1 MIYIVWC
8 KSPFGTDLMTVWEER
23 HLAEKETQ
31 SLNKRDPE
39 AFYFIEALEISTSLT
54 SIVL

>member
-1 MIYIVWC
+1 MVYIVWC

-23 HLAEKETQ
+23 HLAEKEVS

-39 AFYFIEALEISTSLT
+39 ARYFIEAIKVSNS
-54 SIVL
+54 SH

>member
-23 HLAEKETQ
+23 HLAEKEAQ
-31 SLNKRDPE
+31 SLNKKDPE
-39 AFYFIEALEISTSLT
+39 AHYFIEALKISTSLN
-54 SIVL
+54 

>member
-23 HLAEKETQ
+23 HLAERETQ

-39 AFYFIEALEISTSLT
+39 AFYFVEALEISTSLN
-54 SIVL
+54 

>member
-8 KSPFGTDLMTVWEER
+8 KSPFGTDLMTVWNER

-31 SLNKRDPE
+31 SLNKRDQE
-39 AFYFIEALEISTSLT
+39 AYYFIEALEMSTSLN
-54 SIVL
+54 